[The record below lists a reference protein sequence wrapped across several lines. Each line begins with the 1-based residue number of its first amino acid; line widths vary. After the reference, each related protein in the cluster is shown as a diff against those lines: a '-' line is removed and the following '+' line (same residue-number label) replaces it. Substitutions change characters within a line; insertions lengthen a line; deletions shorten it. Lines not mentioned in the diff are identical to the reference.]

1 MDTTAAFTGLR
12 CTGCGERVVGDQGDE
27 AEVGASDGES
37 SGSVVVSGRCP
48 DCDAPL
54 DADYD
59 YDALAADLDRAAFAP
74 RPRDGVWAVDALLPF
89 PAETAVSVAEGATP
103 LVLAPRLTDEL
114 GVAGVLVK
122 DEGRNPTGTVLDR
135 GFSVAVTA
143 ANAADATDVAVAEP
157 GDGGQSMGS
166 YAGRAGMRPHS
177 FTPSRSTFLNKAMTN
192 VHGGEMRVVGGRYPD
207 AVEALADGWMD
218 DWTDLMPFTTPYRH
232 EGQKSLAW
240 EVAAGTDWDLPDA
253 LVVPTG
259 TGEVLY
265 GVWKGFRELAE
276 VGLVE
281 VGELPRLYAAQP
293 DGCAPIA
300 TAWERS
306 LDVPE
311 PWGPPDTICGEL
323 EVPDPPGGSLALD
336 ALAESEGGAVA
347 VDDEDAL
354 EAAVVAG
361 HHEGLEVSVNA
372 GIAFAGA
379 WELADEGAFDGDET
393 VVLVNREAGV
403 KTADLL
409 RSHLMGQGV

>member
-1 MDTTAAFTGLR
+1 METTVRFTGLR
-12 CTGCGERVVGDQGDE
+12 CTGCDERFAVGDGDDE
-27 AEVGASDGES
+27 PGSDLAA
-37 SGSVVVSGRCP
+37 SGRCP

-54 DADYD
+54 DPEYN
-59 YDALAADLDRAAFAP
+59 YDAVDLDRDSFDA

-89 PAETAVSVAEGATP
+89 PADRAVTVAEGATP
-103 LVLAPRLTDEL
+103 LVSAPRLTDEL
-114 GVAGVLVK
+114 DAGEVLVK

-143 ANAADATDVAVAEP
+143 AREAGASDVAVAEP
-157 GDGGQSMGS
+157 GDGAQSMGS
-166 YAGRAGMRPHS
+166 YAGRADVRPHS

-207 AVEALADGWMD
+207 AVGALADGRMP

-232 EGQKSLAW
+232 EGQKSIAW
-240 EVAAGTDWDLPDA
+240 ELAAGTDWVLPDA
-253 LVVPTG
+253 VVVPAR

-265 GVWKGFRELAE
+265 GLWKGFRELSA
-276 VGLVE
+276 VGPVAADA
-281 VGELPRLYAAQP
+281 LPRLYAAQP
-293 DGCAPIA
+293 SGCAPVVS
-300 TAWERS
+300 AWEKGAEE
-306 LDVPE
+306 PE
-311 PWGPPDTICGEL
+311 PWGPPDTVCGEL
-323 EVPDPPGGSLALD
+323 EVPDPPGGRLALE
-336 ALAESEGGAVA
+336 ALRESDGGAVG

-354 EAAVVAG
+354 ESAVVAG

-379 WELADEGAFDGDET
+379 WELADAEAFGSDET
-393 VVLVNREAGV
+393 VVLLNTEAGV